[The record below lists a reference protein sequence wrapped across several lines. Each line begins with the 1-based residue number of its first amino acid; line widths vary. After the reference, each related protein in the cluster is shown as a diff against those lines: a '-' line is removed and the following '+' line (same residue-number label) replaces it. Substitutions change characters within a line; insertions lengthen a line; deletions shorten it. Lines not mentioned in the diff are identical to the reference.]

1 MDSVDLHQ
9 PRGYF
14 GKLATLTQISSDLHQ
29 LLPQLGATLCIFR
42 ETASDLHNPTLIG
55 KTATETKSR

>member
-1 MDSVDLHQ
+1 MDLHQ

-14 GKLATLTQISSDLHQ
+14 VKLATLTQISSDLLQ

-42 ETASDLHNPTLIG
+42 ETASDIHKATLIG
-55 KTATETKSR
+55 QTAAETKST